1 MNKLIKSNWFN
12 LLLEDLDALMT
23 EGVHESRWKLIETY
37 YGVVERIKQDI
48 PNFERESI
56 YGKKIVQLIAKSLQ
70 RGERMLYYALEI
82 TEKWPDI
89 NKLPDGK
96 NASITKLIK
105 YLHPNEERD
114 WPICPNCGQKIK
126 RKSQ

>member
-1 MNKLIKSNWFN
+1 MNQLIKADWFN
-12 LLLEDLDALMT
+12 LLLEDLDSLMT

-37 YGVVERIKQDI
+37 YAVVERIKQDI
-48 PNFERESI
+48 PNFEREDV
-56 YGKKIVQLIAKSLQ
+56 YGKKIVQFIAKSLQ

-89 NKLPDGK
+89 NKIPDGK

-126 RKSQ
+126 RKS

>member
-126 RKSQ
+126 RKS